1 MWRRK
6 NHKSVD
12 ARTVRYNEVTLR
24 CGGDGGG
31 VGVYVVVLLL
41 LLLAERV
48 ADGGVSGG
56 DSAVELNSEGR

>member
-31 VGVYVVVLLL
+31 VGGYVVVLLL
-41 LLLAERV
+41 LAARV
-48 ADGGVSGG
+48 ADGSVSGG